1 MAQEGLIIE
10 RILLEVEESA
20 RKGVEPVTT
29 SAVTENET
37 VVANLRDN
45 QKLMALFGLLDMSI
59 RAVHAARAVV
69 ERKKASNPWASN
81 DWEGARDDF
90 LLVKQLEEKRD
101 LINALFF
108 YELKS
113 WLDLWN
119 AEGIGIRE
127 NLQIVTFPTTRKTTE
142 VLRELLNKGMLDD
155 SD

>member
-45 QKLMALFGLLDMSI
+45 QKLMALFGLLDMSV

-69 ERKKASNPWASN
+69 ESKKASNPWASN

-127 NLQIVTFPTTRKTTE
+127 GLQIVTFPTTRKTSE